1 MDLYRDAVPH
11 EDRARFYGMVTNID
25 ENFGTLTRA
34 LQELGLAEDTIVVF
48 MTDNGTAGGVELDA
62 DEHPREGPGSFNA
75 GMRGRKG
82 SPYEGG
88 HRVPFLLRYPAGGAA
103 GGRDVDALT
112 SYVDFMPTIL
122 DLCGLDAPVGRSF
135 NGRSLVPLIRGEADA
150 AGAERI
156 VVSDTQRIARPMK
169 WRKSAV
175 MRGRWRLVNGTELY
189 DLERDPGQRTDV
201 AAANPTLVAELRA
214 GYDRWWERVS
224 GQFDRDAAIA
234 VGADAEPV
242 RLTTHDL
249 RNEACHTAWN
259 QRQVRAGLAVSGF
272 WAIDVRRAGRY
283 RVELRRWPEDA
294 GHALD
299 AGIDGD
305 DVAWRRDA
313 IRQDDAPHYTGGVA
327 LDIGWA
333 QLTVGGRNH
342 QVEIP
347 AGDSLAAFE
356 VELDAG
362 PDELYASFHD
372 GQERTIAPYYVTIR
386 PA

>member
-1 MDLYRDAVPH
+1 M
-11 EDRARFYGMVTNID
+11 
-25 ENFGTLTRA
+25 
-34 LQELGLAEDTIVVF
+34 
-48 MTDNGTAGGVELDA
+48 
-62 DEHPREGPGSFNA
+62 
-75 GMRGRKG
+75 
-82 SPYEGG
+82 
-88 HRVPFLLRYPAGGAA
+88 
-103 GGRDVDALT
+103 
-112 SYVDFMPTIL
+112 
-122 DLCGLDAPVGRSF
+122 
-135 NGRSLVPLIRGEADA
+135 
-150 AGAERI
+150 
-156 VVSDTQRIARPMK
+156 VSDTQRIARPMK
-169 WRKSAV
+169 WRKSSV

-234 VGADAEPV
+234 VGADAQPV

-272 WAIDVRRAGRY
+272 WAIEIRRAGRY

-305 DVAWRRDA
+305 DVPWRRDA
-313 IRQDDAPHYTGGVA
+313 IREDDAPHYSGGVA

-333 QLTVGGRNH
+333 QLAVGGRNH
-342 QVEIP
+342 QVETP
-347 AGDSLAAFE
+347 SGDSLAAFE

-372 GQERTIAPYYVTIR
+372 RQERTIAPYYVTIR